1 MDESMK
7 SQNNILLNLDW
18 ITILIYLTL
27 IMLGWVNIYAA
38 VYSEEHQSILDLGQQ
53 YGKQMIWIC
62 AGIFLAVCI
71 LIVDSKFYVAFAY
84 HIYAFIILLLVA
96 VLFLGKEINGARAWF
111 EIGGVL
117 LQPAELG
124 KFATSLAVAKYMSQ
138 FGFKMARTKSYLVL
152 GAFMIVPALLILM
165 QNDTGSA
172 LVFAVFFLVFYR
184 EGLPNVILI
193 GGFTTII
200 LFVLALLWS
209 PLQILLLLVVVSL
222 LLFTIL
228 RQSYKDGL
236 IGFLIVSLLYGLL
249 FGLNNIIGFGALPLH
264 LLAITSVISVLIFI
278 LFGLLKHIRQAWF
291 VLLFFIFSIAISMSV
306 NYFYQKVL
314 EPHQRDRIDNLL
326 GIKND
331 LLKAG
336 YNVHQ
341 SKIAIGS
348 GGILG
353 KGFLKGTQTKYNFVP
368 EQSTD
373 FIFCTVGEE
382 WGFVGTT
389 VVILLFLTLLIR
401 LIFLAERQRS
411 SFSRIYGYGVACIL
425 FFHIMINISM
435 TIGLAPVIGIPLP
448 FFSYGGSSLWSFTV
462 LLFIFIRLDASK
474 TKNLR

>member
-1 MDESMK
+1 MNR
-7 SQNNILLNLDW
+7 QNNILLNLDW

-27 IMLGWVNIYAA
+27 VIMGWINIYAA
-38 VYSEEHQSILDLGQQ
+38 VYSDEHQSIFDLGQR
-53 YGKQMIWIC
+53 YGKQMIWILV
-62 AGIFLAVCI
+62 GFFLAVCV
-71 LIVDSKFYVAFAY
+71 LIVDSKFYVAFSY
-84 HIYAFIILLLVA
+84 HIYILIILLLVA
-96 VLFLGKEINGARAWF
+96 VLFLGREVNGARAWF
-111 EIGGVL
+111 EVNGVA
-117 LQPAELG
+117 LQPSELG
-124 KFATSLAVAKYMSQ
+124 KFATGLAIAKYMSQ
-138 FGFKMARTKSYLVL
+138 FNFKMGRTKSYFVL
-152 GAFMIVPALLILM
+152 GSLILLPALLILL

-184 EGLPNVILI
+184 EGLPDIILI
-193 GGFTTII
+193 GGFTAII
-200 LFVLALLWS
+200 LFILALLWTQ
-209 PLQILLLLVVVSL
+209 LQILVLLIVVSL
-222 LLFTIL
+222 ILLTFL
-228 RQSYKDGL
+228 RQSIKEGV
-236 IGFLIVSLLYGLL
+236 IGFVLTLLIYGIL
-249 FGLNNIIGFGALPLH
+249 FGLKNMIGFDASPFH
-264 LLAITSVISVLIFI
+264 LLAITSIILILIFI
-278 LFGLLKHIRQAWF
+278 VYGFWKHIRQAWF
-291 VLLFFIFSIAISMSV
+291 VLLFFIFSIAITLSV
-306 NYFYQKVL
+306 NYFYRNIL
-314 EPHQRDRIDNLL
+314 ISHQRDRVDNLL

-331 LLKAG
+331 LLGAG

-382 WGFVGTT
+382 WGFIGTT
-389 VVILLFLTLLIR
+389 VVILLFLILLIR

-425 FFHIMINISM
+425 FFHIVINISM

-462 LLFIFIRLDASK
+462 LLFIFIRLDASR